1 MFFSKLC
8 TTLCYFLVI
17 CLNLVTV
24 YCQHCEL
31 STKDQHQ
38 ELNQKQVDNFKAP
51 KYVVFSKNQ
60 DSEELKHV
68 FESFK
73 R

>member
-1 MFFSKLC
+1 MVVLC
-8 TTLCYFLVI
+8 LYLRSV
-17 CLNLVTV
+17 V
-24 YCQHCEL
+24 CQYCEL
-31 STKDQHQ
+31 SSEDQHQ
-38 ELNQKQVDNFKAP
+38 DLNQKQVDNFKAP